1 LVMNCAALLL
11 CTPSLVAQQQNI
23 TTGTWRV
30 VGGFDHPDGVLLSAT
45 HGPEDYLKKMVVG
58 EPWPGLENDFLEG
71 TGALAWKV
79 VKGVEPRGTAPA
91 DAGRFDLWAACGK
104 TGKLAAY
111 LYLPITAKNA
121 AEFPMMF
128 GSDDGCA
135 IWLNGD
141 LVFSE
146 GRARKL
152 NAFEN
157 VVTLNLQ
164 AGLNH
169 LLIKVTNQGGAWAFE
184 MQKPRKLEQMKI
196 NRAVDR
202 GVESLL
208 NHQLV
213 DGSWALERNRY
224 RNGST
229 ALAVYALLSSG
240 VDPQHPAILRA
251 LAFLSCEPSD
261 MTYSAACELMA
272 LAALNDPRYLEQIE
286 ERAEDLISW
295 QGPSGQWAYPN
306 GAEDLSC
313 TQFAALGLR
322 AAAQAG
328 VEIPPKVWY
337 EAIQGALL
345 CQQKVKRSA
354 TNLARG
360 FSYRPN
366 GVYSGS
372 MATAGISVLAIARE
386 QLGENIKNGPAV
398 KVERALKQAMDWLAE
413 SFVVYENPNRTYAH
427 VFYWLY
433 GVERVGALMD
443 TKTIGRFDWYERGA
457 ANLLDR
463 QGGNGAW
470 ADPWGKKEI
479 STSFA
484 LLFLK
489 KATAAATTGK
499 SVGSERRKNPHHTSK
514 PGDGPLSL
522 HVMAQ
527 NPLTMW
533 VVPPEKST
541 PDAVEYFV
549 RPVGET
555 WESIGTSSEARYA
568 KQHTMPL
575 RGTFEI
581 RCVGLF
587 EDGTT
592 TESGI
597 VTVDLQFGVDPTT
610 LSYATD
616 SLRNLVPGYRPEIT
630 ISTNVSG
637 KGGNMM
643 ADNRM
648 DTNWLCAATDLEPTF
663 QLKLKRK
670 AKAKKLLFT
679 HARTRGFEQKNNPRP
694 IEVEIWFNR
703 DKKPQVYAIDPD
715 PQRKTIIE
723 LPPKSRINAVKVRI
737 TKITGGT
744 LGSAEVGFSEVELH

>member
-1 LVMNCAALLL
+1 LLL
-11 CTPSLVAQQQNI
+11 CAPSISALQQNV

-30 VGGFDHPDGVLLSAT
+30 VAGFDHPDGASLNAT
-45 HGPEDYLKKMVVG
+45 HGPEDYIKEMVVG
-58 EPWPGLENDFLEG
+58 EPWFGLENDFQEG
-71 TGALAWKV
+71 ASALAWKV
-79 VKGVEPRGTAPA
+79 VKGVEPRGKGPA
-91 DAGRFDLWAACGK
+91 DAGRFDLWAAAGK

-121 AEFPMMF
+121 AEFPIMF

-135 IWLNGD
+135 MWLNGE

-146 GRARKL
+146 GRGRAL

-157 VVTLNLQ
+157 VVALNLQ

-169 LLIKVTNQGGAWAFE
+169 LLVKVTNNGGAWKFE
-184 MQKPRKLEQMKI
+184 MQEPRGVGQMVI

-208 NHQLV
+208 NHQLL
-213 DGSWALERNRY
+213 DGSWDLERGRY

-251 LAFLSCEPSD
+251 LDFMACEPSD
-261 MTYSAACELMA
+261 MTYSASCELMA
-272 LAALNDPRYLEQIE
+272 LAALDDPRYLEQIE
-286 ERAEDLISW
+286 ERAEDLMSW
-295 QGPSGQWAYPN
+295 QTPNGQWAYPG

-322 AAAQAG
+322 AAAKAG

-337 EAIQGALL
+337 EAIQGTLL
-345 CQQKVKRSA
+345 CQQKMKRGVS
-354 TNLARG
+354 NPVLG
-360 FSYRPN
+360 FSYRPG

-386 QLGENIKNGPAV
+386 QLGENIKNGPSV
-398 KVERALKQAMDWLAE
+398 KVDRALEQAMDWMAE
-413 SFVVYENPNRTYAH
+413 SFVVYENPNRTYSH
-427 VFYWLY
+427 VYYWLY
-433 GVERVGALMD
+433 GVERVGALMG
-443 TKTIGRFDWYERGA
+443 TKTIGQYDWYERGA
-457 ANLLDR
+457 ANLLKR
-463 QGGNGAW
+463 QNAKGHW
-470 ADPWGKKEI
+470 SDPWGKKEV

-489 KATAAATTGK
+489 KATAIATTGK
-499 SVGSERRKNPHHTSK
+499 TVGSERRKNPHHTSK

-533 VVPPEKST
+533 VVPPEKAA
-541 PDAVEYFV
+541 PDTVEYFV
-549 RPVGET
+549 RTPDEE
-555 WESIGTSSEARYA
+555 WDSIGTSSDARYA
-568 KQHTMPL
+568 KQHLMTM
-575 RGTFEI
+575 RGSFEL
-581 RCVGLF
+581 RCVGHF
-587 EDGTT
+587 ENGTT
-592 TESGI
+592 SESGI
-597 VTVDLQFGVDPTT
+597 VKVDLQFGIDPTT

-630 ISTNVSG
+630 ISTNAGG
-637 KGGNMM
+637 KDGNMM

-648 DTNWLCAATDLEPTF
+648 DTHWVCDTADLDPTI

-670 AKAKKLLFT
+670 AKATQLLLT
-679 HARTRGFEQKNNPRP
+679 HARTRGFEQETNPRP
-694 IEVEIWFNR
+694 TEVEIWLNKE
-703 DKKPQVYAIDPD
+703 KKPQVYAINPD
-715 PQRKTIIE
+715 PQRKTVIE
-723 LPPKSRINAVKVRI
+723 LPPKSRINAIKIRI
-737 TKITGGT
+737 TKVTGGT
-744 LGSAEVGFSEVELH
+744 LGSAQVGFSEIELH